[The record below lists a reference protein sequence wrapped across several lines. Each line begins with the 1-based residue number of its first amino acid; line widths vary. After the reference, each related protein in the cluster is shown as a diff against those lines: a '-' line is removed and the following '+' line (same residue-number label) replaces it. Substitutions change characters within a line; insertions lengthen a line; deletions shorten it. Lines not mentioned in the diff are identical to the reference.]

1 MFRPGSDQEHGTE
14 SSIELEVPILA
25 LPNLFL
31 LGAPKAATTSLAAA
45 LALHPAISIPTMKE
59 PDFFSWDDEYR
70 KGLPYLL
77 RTHYRDLETPV
88 RLDAS
93 VTYLASENAAARIAE
108 DLDASHHRFLVVLRD
123 PVDRTYSNYWECRSA
138 GFERASFEEAISADA
153 VRANTYWA
161 GRYPQS
167 HLAASRYG
175 THLQRWFDVFPPEA
189 FLILRFEEVKSD
201 TARTLRRIYEF
212 AGVDPELGPD
222 AIPLTNQASNPR
234 WSAVS
239 LVSRTPEPVKA
250 LVRRVAGQRLINSTV
265 GVLDKVTIAEQ
276 DIAPMD
282 PDVEIRLREL
292 LRPEVSLTEHLTGL
306 DLADWR

>member
-1 MFRPGSDQEHGTE
+1 MH
-14 SSIELEVPILA
+14 ILA

-31 LGAPKAATTSLAAA
+31 IGAPKAATTSLATA
-45 LALHPAISIPTMKE
+45 LALHPSISMPTMKE

-70 KGLPYLL
+70 RGLPYLL
-77 RTHYRDLETPV
+77 RTHYRNLDSPV

-93 VTYLASENAAARIAE
+93 VTYLASTHAPMRIAA
-108 DLDASHHRFLVVLRD
+108 DLDPSHHRFLVVLRD

-138 GFERASFEEAISADA
+138 GFERASFDEAISADA
-153 VRANTYWA
+153 DRENTYWA

-175 THLQRWFDVFPPEA
+175 THLQRWLEVFPRES
-189 FLILRFEEVKSD
+189 FLILRFEEV
-201 TARTLRRIYEF
+201 RTNTEQALRRIYQF
-212 AGVDPELGPD
+212 AGVDPDLGPTE
-222 AIPLTNQASNPR
+222 IPMTNQASNPR

-265 GVLDKVTIAEQ
+265 GVLDKVTISDQ
-276 DIAPMD
+276 DIPPID
-282 PDVEIRLREL
+282 PEINTRLRAL
-292 LRPEVSLTEHLTGL
+292 LLPEISLTEQLTGL
-306 DLADWR
+306 DLSDWR

>member
-1 MFRPGSDQEHGTE
+1 M
-14 SSIELEVPILA
+14 A

-31 LGAPKAATTSLAAA
+31 IGAPKAATTSLAAA

-77 RTHYRDLETPV
+77 RTHYRDLHTPV

-93 VTYLASENAAARIAE
+93 VTYLASDSAAARIAE
-108 DLDASHHRFLVVLRD
+108 DLDPSHHRFLVVLRD

-153 VRANTYWA
+153 DRKNRYWA

-175 THLQRWFDVFPPEA
+175 THLQRWFDAFPREA
-189 FLILRFEEVKSD
+189 FLILRFEEVKYA
-201 TARTLRRIYEF
+201 TAQTLRRIYEF
-212 AGVDPELGPD
+212 AGVDPNLGSKEL
-222 AIPLTNQASNPR
+222 PLTNQASNPR

-239 LVSRTPEPVKA
+239 LISRTPEPVKA
-250 LVRRVAGQRLINSTV
+250 LVRRIAGQRLIHSTV
-265 GVLDKVTIAEQ
+265 GALDKVNIAGRE
-276 DIAPMD
+276 IPPID
-282 PDVEIRLREL
+282 PETSARVRDL
-292 LRPEVSLTEHLTGL
+292 LRPEVLVAEDLTGL
-306 DLADWR
+306 DLTDWR

>member
-1 MFRPGSDQEHGTE
+1 LT
-14 SSIELEVPILA
+14 

-31 LGAPKAATTSLAAA
+31 LGAPKAATTSLAEA
-45 LALHPAISIPTMKE
+45 LSAHIAISVPHMKE

-70 KGLPYLL
+70 KGLAYFE
-77 RTHYRDLETPV
+77 RTHFRGLDTPV

-93 VTYLASENAAARIAE
+93 VTYLASPDAAARISS
-108 DLDASHHRFLVVLRD
+108 DLPTDHHRFIVVLRD

-138 GFERASFEEAISADA
+138 GFERATFDDAIGEDDERSGKF
-153 VRANTYWA
+153 WA

-175 THLQRWFDVFPPEA
+175 THLQRWFEVFPREA
-189 FLILRFEEVKSD
+189 FLILRFEEVKTD
-201 TARTLRRIYEF
+201 TARVLRRIYEF

-222 AIPLTNQASNPR
+222 VIPMTNQASNPR

-250 LVRRVAGQRLINSTV
+250 FVRRFAGQRLINSTV
-265 GVLDKVTIAEQ
+265 GVLDKVTIADR
-276 DIAPMD
+276 DIPPID
-282 PDVEIRLREL
+282 PDIRIRLREL
-292 LRPEVSLTEHLTGL
+292 LQPEVSLTEHLTGI
-306 DLADWR
+306 DLTDWR

>member
-1 MFRPGSDQEHGTE
+1 
-14 SSIELEVPILA
+14 LA

-31 LGAPKAATTSLAAA
+31 IGAPKAATTSLAAA

-77 RTHYRDLETPV
+77 RTHYRDLHTPV

-93 VTYLASENAAARIAE
+93 VTYLASDSAAARIAE
-108 DLDASHHRFLVVLRD
+108 DLDPSHHRFLVVLRD

-153 VRANTYWA
+153 DRKNRYWA

-175 THLQRWFDVFPPEA
+175 THLQRWFDAFPREA
-189 FLILRFEEVKSD
+189 FLILRFEEVKYA
-201 TARTLRRIYEF
+201 TAQTLRRIYEF
-212 AGVDPELGPD
+212 AGVDPNLGSKEL
-222 AIPLTNQASNPR
+222 PLTNQASNPR

-239 LVSRTPEPVKA
+239 LISRTPEPVKA
-250 LVRRVAGQRLINSTV
+250 LVRRIAGQRLIHSTV
-265 GVLDKVTIAEQ
+265 GALDKVNIAGRE
-276 DIAPMD
+276 IPPID
-282 PDVEIRLREL
+282 PETSARVRDL
-292 LRPEVSLTEHLTGL
+292 LRPEVLVAEDLTGL
-306 DLADWR
+306 DLTDWR